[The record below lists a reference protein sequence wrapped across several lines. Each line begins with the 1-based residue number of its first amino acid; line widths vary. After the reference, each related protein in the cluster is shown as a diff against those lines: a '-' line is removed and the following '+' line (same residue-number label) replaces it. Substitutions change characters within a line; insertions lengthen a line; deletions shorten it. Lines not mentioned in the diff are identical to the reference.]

1 MSKIYLIIQFG
12 GGGAGDAG
20 GGGGRGA
27 LGGNHK
33 CYSLFPISHYV
44 LSRRDDMYFMFMS
57 RLYIP
62 AFCV

>member
-12 GGGAGDAG
+12 GGGAGDAGDAG

-33 CYSLFPISHYV
+33 CYSLFSDIT
-44 LSRRDDMYFMFMS
+44 L
-57 RLYIP
+57 
-62 AFCV
+62 CVK